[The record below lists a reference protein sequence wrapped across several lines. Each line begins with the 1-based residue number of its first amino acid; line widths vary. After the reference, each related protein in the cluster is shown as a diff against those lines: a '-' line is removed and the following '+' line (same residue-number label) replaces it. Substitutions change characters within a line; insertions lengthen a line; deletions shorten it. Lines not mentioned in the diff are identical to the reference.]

1 MQGALSSAHSLLAL
15 VASAV
20 LFGYLSMRLLISRM
34 AKVILRIFQIME
46 TAMAVSGGA
55 LLGGS
60 STSVTSKPKCS
71 PILVNPR
78 YTGYQVW
85 SRQRTDE
92 VLLDVDNVALGHGTF
107 SGGRRSPRKT
117 SSTRSSASI
126 GTAEHGTSGPRT
138 TRCDI
143 RSRGDRPA
151 ITAALVPGM
160 PGRYRDRA
168 VRTLPV
174 SRPERQRT
182 PGGEA
187 RAGLPTGRRRL
198 GGDSRAGP
206 AGGSPAVKVP
216 VAGLFDESVPAYVA
230 VCLADLVPA
239 LRAAP
244 AVERSCHAVDERGE
258 HVLPP
263 Y

>member
-1 MQGALSSAHSLLAL
+1 LSSAHSLLAL

-117 SSTRSSASI
+117 SSTRSSARI
-126 GTAEHGTSGPRT
+126 GTAEHGTS
-138 TRCDI
+138 
-143 RSRGDRPA
+143 
-151 ITAALVPGM
+151 
-160 PGRYRDRA
+160 
-168 VRTLPV
+168 
-174 SRPERQRT
+174 
-182 PGGEA
+182 A
-187 RAGLPTGRRRL
+187 RAPLGATFGQGATGLRSPPRWCL
-198 GGDSRAGP
+198 G
-206 AGGSPAVKVP
+206 
-216 VAGLFDESVPAYVA
+216 
-230 VCLADLVPA
+230 C
-239 LRAAP
+239 RAAT
-244 AVERSCHAVDERGE
+244 AIVRCGRCR
-258 HVLPP
+258 
-263 Y
+263 